1 MESIDDE
8 LTGLALL
15 RGRVE
20 KELAQVRARTER
32 KRERESGKNKESELT
47 TPSLPIRNYPPTI
60 FNAIEFTTSV

>member
-32 KRERESGKNKESELT
+32 KRERESGKNKES
-47 TPSLPIRNYPPTI
+47 
-60 FNAIEFTTSV
+60 